1 MKKKIIITLVSI
13 SLVFLAGGIYIAST
27 IETATSTLDHL
38 IKLHQVEILREHLLL
53 QIKRVQSDLNLWG
66 TPHTSSI
73 DAVISNVK
81 QLDMV
86 SGTCFDCHHSPVVLK
101 RLNNLTVMIEKFKD
115 VFSRSLTLRAN
126 RERLAKEA
134 DKAYHIAA
142 ALTAEVSNMVHMAAS
157 KLANKTQSSLRDIY
171 RTKILIYL
179 ILSIT
184 PFFAIGLGYLFI
196 RGLTKP
202 VDVLLQATRK
212 IKAGD
217 LDFRVSGLKDE
228 FGEVATSFN
237 EMADALKQHMHEIQE
252 SEKRYR
258 LLFESARDAIF
269 LIDAEEE
276 KLGDIVDANLA
287 AAEMHG
293 YTIDELLDLN
303 LIKDLD
309 APEDALRGPD
319 FARRII
325 NGEWVKEEINHI
337 RKDGSI
343 FPVEISAGLL
353 EFMGKKYILAF
364 DRDISDRK
372 QMEDQILQSKLDW
385 EDTFNTITD
394 MITIHDKDFN
404 IIRANKAAADTLGLP
419 VLGNGKVK
427 CHQFYHGQ
435 DTPPDNCLSCNCFQT
450 KSPIAFE
457 AYEPHLD
464 KFLEVR
470 AMPRFDHDMQVK
482 GLIHVI
488 RDITERKKVE
498 KVLQRA
504 EQMKLVGE
512 WAAGLAHEIK
522 NPLAGIKV
530 SVEVLLEDLNISPD
544 DRSIVLR
551 AVGEIKR
558 IETLLKSLLH
568 FAKPPKLQLTLIDM
582 NALLDQTL
590 DFSLKHPSLSS
601 DSSIEIGVS
610 TDFDKNIPVMQ
621 ADLVQLQQIFL
632 NLLFNAIEAMPDGG
646 ELNIKSSYD
655 QNADAIKIEIS
666 DTGKGIDPAIMND
679 IFKPFF
685 TTKSKGSGLGLA
697 ISRRVVEEHGGAISV
712 TSDPDKATVFKIL
725 FNIQAGKKETLI

>member
-1 MKKKIIITLVSI
+1 MKKKIIITLISI

-53 QIKRVQSDLNLWG
+53 QIKGVQSDLNLWG

-86 SGTCFDCHHSPVVLK
+86 STTCFDCHHSPVVLE
-101 RLNNLTVMIEKFKD
+101 RLNNLTVMIEKFKAA
-115 VFSRSLTLRAN
+115 FSRSLTLRAR

-134 DKAYHIAA
+134 DIAHNVA
-142 ALTAEVSNMVHMAAS
+142 SKLTAEVSNMVHMAAS
-157 KLANKTQSSLRDIY
+157 KLSNKTQSSLREIY
-171 RTKILIYL
+171 ETKILIYL
-179 ILSIT
+179 LLAIT

-196 RGLTKP
+196 RELTKP

-217 LDFRVSGLKDE
+217 LSFRIEGLKDE
-228 FGEVATSFN
+228 YGEVAKSFN
-237 EMADALKQHMHEIQE
+237 EMADELNHHMHEIQE

-258 LLFESARDAIF
+258 TLFESAGDAIF
-269 LIDAEEE
+269 LIEAEGE

-293 YTIDELLDLN
+293 YTIDELLGLN

-309 APEDALRGPD
+309 APDAAKAAPERVKN
-319 FARRII
+319 IMS
-325 NGEWVKEEINHI
+325 GEWIKAEIDHI
-337 RKDGSI
+337 KKDGSV

-353 EFMGKKYILAF
+353 EFMGRKYILAI

-372 QMEDQILQSKLDW
+372 QMENQILQSKLDW

-419 VLGNGKVK
+419 VLGSGKVK

-435 DTPPDNCLSCNCFQT
+435 DNPPDNCLSCDCFET
-450 KSPIAFE
+450 EAPVAFE
-457 AYEPHLD
+457 TYEPHLD
-464 KFLEVR
+464 KFLEIR
-470 AMPRFDHDMQVK
+470 AMPLFDQNMQVK

-498 KVLQRA
+498 EALQRA

-558 IETLLKSLLH
+558 IETLLKSLLN
-568 FAKPPKLQLTLIDM
+568 FAQPPKLQLTLIDM

-601 DSSIEIGVS
+601 SSSIEIDVS
-610 TDFDKNIPVMQ
+610 KDFDKNIPLMQ
-621 ADLVQLQQIFL
+621 ADLVQLQQVFL

-646 ELNIKSSYD
+646 ELNIKSDYD
-655 QNADAIKIEIS
+655 QNAGAIKIEIS
-666 DTGKGIDPAIMND
+666 DTGKGIDQEIMDD

-697 ISRRVVEEHGGAISV
+697 ITRRIIEEHGGAISV
-712 TSDPDKATVFKIL
+712 TSDPDKATVFEIL
-725 FNIQAGKKETLI
+725 LTIQKEKR

>member
-13 SLVFLAGGIYIAST
+13 SLIFLVGGIYIITT
-27 IETATSTLDHL
+27 IEKSTSTLDHL
-38 IKLHQVEILREHLLL
+38 IRLHQVEILREHLLL
-53 QIKRVQSDLNLWG
+53 QVKRVQSDLNLWDTTHARSIG
-66 TPHTSSI
+66 TIMT
-73 DAVISNVK
+73 NVK
-81 QLDMV
+81 RLNII
-86 SGTCFDCHHSPVVLK
+86 SATCFDCHHSPVVLG
-101 RLNNLTVMIEKFKD
+101 RLNNLTREIEKFKD
-115 VFSRSLTLRAN
+115 AYSSALTIRAH
-126 RERLAKEA
+126 RERVEKESDRA
-134 DKAYHIAA
+134 FYIAERI
-142 ALTAEVSNMVHMAAS
+142 TSEVRSMVHMAAS
-157 KLANKTQSSLRDIY
+157 RLSNKTQASLADIS
-171 RTKILIYL
+171 RTKILLYL
-179 ILSIT
+179 LVTIT
-184 PFFAIGLGYLFI
+184 PFIAAGLGYFFI
-196 RGLTKP
+196 RALTKP
-202 VDVLLQATRK
+202 VNILLQATRK
-212 IKAGD
+212 LKAGD
-217 LDFRVSGLKDE
+217 LDFKVTGLKDE
-228 FGEVATSFN
+228 YGEVAESFN
-237 EMADALKQHMHEIQE
+237 EMADGLKQHMLEIQE

-258 LLFESARDAIF
+258 TLFESAGDAIF
-269 LIDAEEE
+269 LIEAEGE

-287 AAEMHG
+287 AAEMYG
-293 YTIDELLDLN
+293 YTIDELLNLN

-309 APEDALRGPD
+309 APDAAEEAPRQ
-319 FARRII
+319 AQKII
-325 NGEWVKEEINHI
+325 NGEWIKSEINHI
-337 RKDGSI
+337 RKDGSV

-353 EFMGKKYILAF
+353 EFMGQKYILTF

-372 QMEDQILQSKLDW
+372 QMENQILQSKLDW

-419 VLGNGKVK
+419 ALESGQVK
-427 CHQFYHGQ
+427 CYQFFHGK
-435 DTPPDNCLSCNCFQT
+435 DNPPDHCLSCDCFQT
-450 KSPIAFE
+450 ETPVAFE
-457 AYEPHLD
+457 TYEPHLD
-464 KFLEVR
+464 KFLEIR

-498 KVLQRA
+498 EALQRA

-530 SVEVLLEDLNISPD
+530 SVEVLLEDLNISAE
-544 DRSIVLR
+544 DRAIVLR
-551 AVGEIKR
+551 AVDEIKR
-558 IETLLKSLLH
+558 IETLLKSLLN

-601 DSSIEIGVS
+601 DSSIEINVS
-610 TDFDKNIPVMQ
+610 KDFDKNIPEMQ
-621 ADLVQLQQIFL
+621 ADPVQLQQIFL

-655 QNADAIKIEIS
+655 KNADAIKIEIS
-666 DTGKGIDPAIMND
+666 DTGKGIDQEIMDD

-697 ISRRVVEEHGGAISV
+697 ITRRVVEEHGGAISV

-725 FNIQAGKKETLI
+725 FNIQAG

>member
-1 MKKKIIITLVSI
+1 MKKKIIITLISI

-53 QIKRVQSDLNLWG
+53 QIKGVQSDLNLWG

-86 SGTCFDCHHSPVVLK
+86 STTCFDCHHSPVVLE
-101 RLNNLTVMIEKFKD
+101 RLNNLTVMIEKFKAA
-115 VFSRSLTLRAN
+115 FSRSLTLRAR

-134 DKAYHIAA
+134 EIAHNVA
-142 ALTAEVSNMVHMAAS
+142 SKLTAEVSNMVHMAAS
-157 KLANKTQSSLRDIY
+157 KLSNKTQSSLREIY
-171 RTKILIYL
+171 ETKILIYL
-179 ILSIT
+179 LLAIT

-196 RGLTKP
+196 RELTKP

-217 LDFRVSGLKDE
+217 LSFRIEGLKDE
-228 FGEVATSFN
+228 YGEVAKSFN
-237 EMADALKQHMHEIQE
+237 EMADELNHHMHEIQE

-258 LLFESARDAIF
+258 TLFESAGDAIF
-269 LIDAEEE
+269 LIEAEGE

-293 YTIDELLDLN
+293 YTIDELLGLN

-309 APEDALRGPD
+309 APDAAKAAPERVKN
-319 FARRII
+319 IM
-325 NGEWVKEEINHI
+325 NGEWIKAEIDHI
-337 RKDGSI
+337 KKDGSV

-353 EFMGKKYILAF
+353 EFMGRKYILAI

-372 QMEDQILQSKLDW
+372 QMENQILQSKLDW

-419 VLGNGKVK
+419 VLGSGKVK

-435 DTPPDNCLSCNCFQT
+435 DNPPDNCLSCACFET
-450 KSPIAFE
+450 EAPAAFE
-457 AYEPHLD
+457 TYEPHLD
-464 KFLEVR
+464 KFLEIR

-498 KVLQRA
+498 EALQRA

-558 IETLLKSLLH
+558 IETLLKSLLN
-568 FAKPPKLQLTLIDM
+568 FAQPPKLQLTLIDM

-601 DSSIEIGVS
+601 SSSIEIDVS
-610 TDFDKNIPVMQ
+610 KDFDKNIPLMQ
-621 ADLVQLQQIFL
+621 ADLVQLQQVFL

-646 ELNIKSSYD
+646 ELNIKSDYD
-655 QNADAIKIEIS
+655 QNAGAIKIEIS
-666 DTGKGIDPAIMND
+666 DTGKGIDQEIMDD

-697 ISRRVVEEHGGAISV
+697 ITRRIIEEHGGAISV
-712 TSDPDKATVFKIL
+712 TSDPGKATVFEIL
-725 FNIQAGKKETLI
+725 LTIQKEKR